1 MSIHGRMQ
9 VLLAG
14 LLLIASNGAW
24 AQVFKCVDAAGLTS
38 YSQTP
43 CTADAREVGRW
54 QGRVGAVMIP
64 AGAAAATMRPV
75 DVNRTKLPV
84 QTPSQP

>member
-14 LLLIASNGAW
+14 GLLVASSGVD
-24 AQVFKCVDAAGLTS
+24 AQVFKCIDAAGLTS

-54 QGRVGAVMIP
+54 QGQVGTVMIP
-64 AGAAAATMRPV
+64 AGAAAVTMRPV
-75 DVNRTKLPV
+75 DVSRTKLPV
-84 QTPSQP
+84 QAPSQP

>member
-1 MSIHGRMQ
+1 MSIHGRTQ

-14 LLLIASNGAW
+14 LLLVAGSGAD
-24 AQVFKCVDAAGLTS
+24 AQVFKCVDAAGLMS

-54 QGRVGAVMIP
+54 QGQVGAVMIP
-64 AGAAAATMRPV
+64 AGAAVATMRPT

-84 QTPSQP
+84 QAPSQP